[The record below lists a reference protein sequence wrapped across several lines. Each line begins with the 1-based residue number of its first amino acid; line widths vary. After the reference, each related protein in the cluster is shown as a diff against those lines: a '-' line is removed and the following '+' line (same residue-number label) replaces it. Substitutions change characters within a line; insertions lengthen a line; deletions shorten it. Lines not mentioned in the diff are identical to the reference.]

1 MESSNFYITLPSNA
15 SMNFYSDNTASNY
28 TIRMPR
34 TFYLEG
40 KYEVALAEIQ
50 YPHTWPS
57 MKPNLDYYVC
67 HRLIGTEDA
76 RCSRI
81 PLGYYKTVKQLCD
94 EITTRIAEREETHDL
109 VVFKYHEITRRVH
122 IATDEYEVSFS
133 PALAQILGFE
143 RTRQDD
149 FWYTNFSLAER
160 KADLK
165 HGFYTLYVYCSL
177 CEAQV
182 VGDYYVPLLRTV
194 DIQGEDGDL
203 TMKTY
208 NEQHY
213 VPVNTSKF
221 DTIEINIKDDQG
233 EDVAFESGKVLCKL
247 HFRQKAL

>member
-1 MESSNFYITLPSNA
+1 
-15 SMNFYSDNTASNY
+15 
-28 TIRMPR
+28 MPR

-57 MKPNLDYYVC
+57 MREDLEYFVC
-67 HRLIGTEDA
+67 HRPIGADDH

-81 PLGYYKTVKQLCD
+81 PLGYYKNIVQLCG
-94 EITTRIAEREETHDL
+94 EINRRIAEREEKEN
-109 VVFKYHEITRRVH
+109 VIVFKYHEITRRVY
-122 IATDEYEVSFS
+122 IKTAGYEVSFS
-133 PALAQILGFE
+133 EPLAEILGFRSRWE
-143 RTRQDD
+143 GI
-149 FWYTNFSLAER
+149 WYPNFSTAER

-194 DIQGEDGDL
+194 AIQGHDGDL
-203 TMKTY
+203 VMKTY
-208 NEQHY
+208 SEPHY

-221 DTIEINIKDDQG
+221 DTIEINIKDDTGQ
-233 EDVAFESGKVLCKL
+233 DVAFESGKVLCKL
-247 HFRQKAL
+247 HFRQRSL